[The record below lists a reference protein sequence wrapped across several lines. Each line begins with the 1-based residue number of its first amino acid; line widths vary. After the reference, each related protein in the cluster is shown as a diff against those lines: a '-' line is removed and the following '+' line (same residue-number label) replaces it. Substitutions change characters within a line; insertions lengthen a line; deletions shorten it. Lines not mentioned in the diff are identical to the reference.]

1 MVYKLFWTIII
12 FLIFSNAIYFSIKL
26 SFPQLSFKKMFSSL
40 KKEDNSNINSI
51 NSLMMSLANKIGV
64 GSLAGI
70 SFAIYYGGPGVIF
83 WMWVFTIITSINTYL
98 ESYLGVLYKEKDGDF
113 YKGGPSYYIKSGLNN
128 KKLSLVYTVL
138 IIFAYIFCFLTI
150 QTNTIS
156 LLVNKTFDINIILIG
171 LIITFLSFI
180 FIFKGLKSI
189 SNLCSK
195 IVPLMAFLY
204 IICGLYVIFNNYL
217 IIPNIFETIL
227 TDAFSIKSITL
238 GSIYVAI
245 TKSIF
250 ATESGLGTSAI
261 AVGAD
266 ESLDCKK
273 SSYIQILG
281 VYFIG
286 LVITTITAIIILSSN
301 YNSLV
306 FSNINGIE
314 LTRYAFNYHFGVLGD
329 YLLNIIL
336 ILFAFSTIIT
346 GYYYGESALKSINNK
361 NIRIKVLILK
371 ITTLILL
378 FLGSIIKPNIIWKLV
393 DTIIMLLTVINVYS
407 IYRLKDK
414 IMIK

>member
-1 MVYKLFWTIII
+1 MIYKLFCSFVI
-12 FLIFSNAIYFSIKL
+12 FLILANAIYFSIKL
-26 SFPQLSFKKMFSSL
+26 SFPQFAVQKMFLSL
-40 KKEDNSNINSI
+40 KREKSLKINSF

-83 WMWVFTIITSINTYL
+83 WIWVFTLITSINTYL
-98 ESYLGVLYKEKDGDF
+98 ESYLGILYKEKDDNF
-113 YKGGPSYYIKSGLNN
+113 YKGGPSYYIKNGLKN

-138 IIFAYIFCFLTI
+138 IIFAYIFSFLTI

-156 LLVNKTFDINIILIG
+156 LLINKTFGINVILVGVIVM
-171 LIITFLSFI
+171 FVSFI

-189 SNLCSK
+189 SGLCTK
-195 IVPLMAFLY
+195 IVPLMAIIY

-217 IIPNIFETIL
+217 VLPTIFKTIII
-227 TDAFSIKSITL
+227 DAFSIKSIYS
-238 GSIYVAI
+238 GSIYIAI

-261 AVGAD
+261 AVGAGS
-266 ESLDCKK
+266 SLDAKK
-273 SSYIQILG
+273 SGYVQVLG

-286 LVITTITAIIILSSN
+286 LVITTITAIIIMSSS

-306 FSNINGIE
+306 FNNINGIE
-314 LTRYAFNYHFGVLGD
+314 IIKYAFNYHFGVLGD

-336 ILFAFSTIIT
+336 ILFAFSTIVT

-361 NIRIKVLILK
+361 NIKLKVLILK
-371 ITTLILL
+371 IITLFLL
-378 FLGSIIKPNIIWKLV
+378 FIGSFVNPSTIWLLIDAV
-393 DTIIMLLTVINVYS
+393 IMLLSGINIYS